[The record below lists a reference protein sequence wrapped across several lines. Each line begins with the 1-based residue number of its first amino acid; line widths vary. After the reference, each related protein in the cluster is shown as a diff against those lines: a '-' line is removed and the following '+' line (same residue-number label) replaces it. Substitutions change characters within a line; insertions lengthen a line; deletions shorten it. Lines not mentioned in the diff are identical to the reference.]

1 MFQKGKYGRF
11 IHSLFTAVDFVV
23 LNCVFFAVGLLNPDI
38 GEFHSRLV
46 WLLLNV
52 AFVPAAMW
60 TGDLNQERF
69 LQMDRLMRRILL
81 SVASHLLC
89 FITLLYLMEID
100 DMPWWVLAEFYAIF
114 TTVLLLWRVSG
125 QMVLKHYRRGGGN
138 LKKVVI
144 LGCDSTAIRLY
155 TEMMADT
162 GFGYDVQGFF
172 DLYCPPDFPYK
183 HLYKG
188 NFKELEA
195 FVNANNPDELYY
207 TLSGDDS
214 ETIQQA
220 VGICDAR
227 MMQFYFVPRISP
239 YLRRGFKQDHIGSV
253 LVMSGL
259 NNPLGYTF
267 NAMLKR
273 SFDILFSS
281 AFLLVS
287 PIIFI
292 PVAIAIKV
300 SSPGPVFFRQKR
312 TGYMGNEFWC
322 YKFRTMRVNTDADTV
337 QASKHDPRKTRLGDF
352 LRRSS
357 IDELPQFFNVLRGD
371 MSVVGP
377 RPHMLKHTEDYSR
390 LIGDYMV
397 RHFIKPGITGWAQVR
412 GYRGQTEELW
422 QMQKR
427 VEHDIWYIEHWSFL
441 LDIKI
446 IIRTVINA
454 LRKEEN
460 AY

>member
-11 IHSLFTAVDFVV
+11 IHRLFTAVDFVV
-23 LNCVFFAVGLLNPDI
+23 LNSVFFAVGLLNPSM

-52 AFVPAAMW
+52 AFFPAAMW
-60 TGDLNQERF
+60 TVDLNQERF

-89 FITLLYLMEID
+89 FITLLYLMEVN
-100 DMPWWVLAEFYAIF
+100 DMPWWVFAEYYAIF
-114 TTVLLLWRVSG
+114 TPVLLLWRVSG
-125 QMVLKHYRRGGGN
+125 QTLLKRYRRSGGN

-144 LGCDSTAIRLY
+144 LGCDNTAIRLY
-155 TEMMADT
+155 DEMMADT
-162 GFGYDVQGFF
+162 GFGYEVQGFF
-172 DLYCPPDFPYK
+172 DIYCPPDFPYK
-183 HLYKG
+183 NLYRG
-188 NFKELEA
+188 NFKDLEA

-220 VGICDAR
+220 VGICDSR

-239 YLRRGFKQDHIGSV
+239 YLHRGFKQDHIGSV
-253 LVMSGL
+253 LVMCGL
-259 NNPLGYTF
+259 NNPLGYSF

-287 PIIFI
+287 PVIFI
-292 PVAIAIKV
+292 PVAIAIKI

-322 YKFRTMRVNTDADTV
+322 YKFRTMRVNTDSDTV
-337 QASKHDPRKTRLGDF
+337 QASKNDPRKTRVGDF
-352 LRRSS
+352 LRRTS
-357 IDELPQFFNVLRGD
+357 IDELPQFFNVLIGD

-446 IIRTVINA
+446 IIRTIINA
-454 LRKEEN
+454 LHKEEN